1 MEDNKDI
8 NMGLPNY
15 DEVEAKPLL
24 FGAWYGPTPTLDNF
38 QDFKDCGFN
47 LLFLLGHL
55 TGGIGDARTET
66 TLSLCDEL
74 GIQAFVDATAED
86 DKIIP
91 LAPVYK
97 KHPSFKGY
105 NYDEPVLYNNVL
117 TKATGL
123 YLLNDLVKEL
133 AAKHPDLEFL
143 VNLNPCSTCHFPWG
157 TPPFTYDDC
166 ISAVERCINAHY
178 KNLPVRKWLSC
189 DDYPLFIDNE
199 EQTYFLKEP
208 WLQGLEYLAQDKRT
222 SVMPITTNFFIQSM
236 PFGQPQHVQNRN
248 RVPTYNDLRLQ
259 VYTALAFGYDAISF
273 FCYAMP
279 QQGGDFQPNHYAL
292 LDYSGKKTQIYYD
305 SKAIISEVQAFSN
318 TYMQFNIYER

>member
-222 SVMPITTNFFIQSM
+222 SVMPITTNFFIQST
-236 PFGQPQHVQNRN
+236 H
-248 RVPTYNDLRLQ
+248 Q
-259 VYTALAFGYDAISF
+259 VRPPVSGVTVFSLNGFLLITLISRRMSPSRSVTI
-273 FCYAMP
+273 C
-279 QQGGDFQPNHYAL
+279 L
-292 LDYSGKKTQIYYD
+292 
-305 SKAIISEVQAFSN
+305 AIIEYIMYMMPTILETCLLQMCQAFAFRN
-318 TYMQFNIYER
+318 TIHI